1 VKGERDVSVTIRD
14 VAKLAKVAPS
24 TVSRVIAN
32 SNRISQATKDKVFQA
47 MQDLGYH
54 PNYNARSLA
63 VKTTKCI
70 GIIMP
75 RSTEQA
81 FLNPFFPEV
90 IRGISVKANE
100 KGYALFM
107 STGSNEEEQMLAVMD
122 MVQGRRVDGVIS
134 LYSRIDD
141 PLLDYLTQQNFPFVM
156 VGKPFKDAE
165 SISYVDNNN
174 ILAAKEVTQHL
185 IELGHKRIGFVGG
198 ALELVVTRD
207 RLSGYREALQEAL
220 IDFDEALTIQQD
232 FIQEGGYKAMNKLL
246 QLPDAPTALVVVD
259 DIMALGVIS
268 ALHEMRISVPDQIS
282 VASINDVPVAKV
294 SSPPLT
300 SVNIGIYQL
309 GYQATDKLLHWIQ
322 TDKPD
327 LSPTIVQHE
336 LVQRHSTA
344 PYSPED

>member
-1 VKGERDVSVTIRD
+1 MKGEQNVSVTIRD
-14 VAKLAKVAPS
+14 VAKLAQVAPS

-32 SNRISQATKDKVFQA
+32 SNRISQGTKNKVYAA
-47 MQDLGYH
+47 MEELGYH

-90 IRGISVKANE
+90 IRGISVRANE
-100 KGYALFM
+100 KGYALFL
-107 STGSNEEEQMLAVMD
+107 STGSNETEQMQAVIN

-141 PLLDYLTQQNFPFVM
+141 PLLDYLQKQKFPFVM
-156 VGKPFKDAE
+156 VGKPFKEADQF
-165 SISYVDNNN
+165 SYVDNNN
-174 ILAAKEVTQHL
+174 ILAAKEVTEHL

-198 ALELVVTRD
+198 ELEFVVTRD
-207 RLSGYREALQEAL
+207 RLNGYCEALQEAQ
-220 IDFDEALTIQQD
+220 IPFDESLSIQQP
-232 FIQEGGYKAMNKLL
+232 FLQEGGYRAMNKLL
-246 QLPDAPTALVVVD
+246 QIPNAPTALVVVD

-268 ALHEMRISVPDQIS
+268 ALNEMRISVPDQVS
-282 VASINDVPVAKV
+282 VASINDIPIAKV

-322 TDKPD
+322 TDEAD
-327 LSPTIVQHE
+327 LEPTIVEHK
-336 LVQRHSTA
+336 LVLRHSTA
-344 PYSPED
+344 PLQK